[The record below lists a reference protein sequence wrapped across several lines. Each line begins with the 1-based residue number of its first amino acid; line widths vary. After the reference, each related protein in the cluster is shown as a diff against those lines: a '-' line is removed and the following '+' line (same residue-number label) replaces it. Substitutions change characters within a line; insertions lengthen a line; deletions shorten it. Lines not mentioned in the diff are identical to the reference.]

1 MRPGLNLLDWIAAP
15 TKPQQQV
22 VCPHTQYG
30 QGKFYK
36 VPFLDED
43 WSMAPER
50 VGISFLQAQAPTQII
65 QPQAHSF
72 FDARLELNM
81 ATDLSKASARDEERG
96 LGPGLA
102 WLLHSA
108 LIAICPPPCLSF
120 TLRALVGQT
129 SGAFIPFLFSNACQ

>member
-1 MRPGLNLLDWIAAP
+1 MAA
-15 TKPQQQV
+15 
-22 VCPHTQYG
+22 
-30 QGKFYK
+30 
-36 VPFLDED
+36 
-43 WSMAPER
+43 ER
-50 VGISFLQAQAPTQII
+50 GGISFLQAQAPTQII
-65 QPQAHSF
+65 QAHSL

-108 LIAICPPPCLSF
+108 MLAICPPPCLSF
-120 TLRALVGQT
+120 TLWALVEQT